1 MREQPL
7 NEESPHPV
15 LAELPVFAPDAEL
28 WSRIAAEH
36 AKRKATPRPRR
47 WIALAAAA
55 AVVAAVVGAPKL
67 TGTKPGERAAIEPAA
82 IEGQRESQAL
92 ESEWRSLTPV
102 SARPSV
108 DLARLRVIDA
118 ALQSAY
124 DRGAGSDE
132 LAPLWKERN
141 EALRGL
147 ILTAQADTVTRI

>member
-7 NEESPHPV
+7 NEEPLHPV
-15 LAELPVFAPDAEL
+15 LAELPVFTPDAGL

-36 AKRKATPRPRR
+36 AKRKAPQQPRR
-47 WIALAAAA
+47 WIALGAAA
-55 AVVAAVVGAPKL
+55 AVVAAIIAVL
-67 TGTKPGERAAIEPAA
+67 RFTGTKPAEPLA
-82 IEGQRESQAL
+82 EGQRESQAL
-92 ESEWRSLTPV
+92 ESEWRALPEG
-102 SARPSV
+102 ARPSV
-108 DLARLRVIDA
+108 DLARLRIIDA

-124 DRGAGSDE
+124 DRGAGSEE